1 MESQALDMDRRRF
14 IKVGFLAGAGLFVA
28 MHVPDAVL
36 AGDKGNYPLIDEN
49 ETLEPNAWIRI
60 RPDDTVTV
68 MIHHSEM
75 GQGIMTG
82 LSMIV
87 AEELD
92 ADWSK
97 VRAEHAPVAKV
108 YRNPEFGIQAT
119 GGSTSVTTSW
129 DILREAGAAARE
141 MFVSAAAQTWGAPK
155 SACKTKN
162 STVVHQSSGKTL
174 RYGEL
179 LKKAASQPVPKKP
192 RLKDPKSFGIV
203 GQRKPRLDTQAK
215 IRGEAVFGIDVTTK
229 GLLAATVVHPP
240 TIGAEVQSVN
250 DKKAASMPGVRN
262 ILPIESGVA
271 VVADTVRQAFSA
283 AEELEISWKNGI
295 SPLPDTEKIMKSWA
309 ERIKDGGKDV
319 RDDGE
324 FEKAFAGASKKI
336 EAYYELPYQYH
347 ACPEPMNCTADVRK
361 DGCDVWAPTQAQEVA
376 RETAVRIT
384 GLNPDSVRVHT
395 PFMGGGFGR
404 RGASDYV
411 EEAVTVSKAVKSP
424 VKVVWTREEDVR
436 SDWFRPAFYNFVQ
449 AGLDDKGM
457 PVAWLHRGIGPAQM
471 AETIRQAAPCIV
483 PQWLPRPIKYAAAGV
498 AAKVVSHF
506 TVPEETMSG
515 SATMAYDIENIRVE
529 YIEDDP
535 GVQVGAWRSVGNSR
549 NAFVVESFMDEIAA
563 ASGKDPL
570 ELRLALLK
578 NALKRKGVLELA
590 ADKAGWGKPL
600 PDGIHRG
607 LAVHQFHDTPAA
619 MIAEISVDDRGNVRV
634 RRIVAAVDCGTVI
647 NPRLVEAQMIGGVAF
662 GLSATLKSRITIK
675 DGRVEQS
682 NFHDFP
688 ILRMDEMP
696 KVEVHIVKSS
706 AHPTGIGEVPVPPVA
721 PAVTNAIFA
730 ATGKRIRKIPVDPV
744 EIRAS

>member
-1 MESQALDMDRRRF
+1 
-14 IKVGFLAGAGLFVA
+14 
-28 MHVPDAVL
+28 MHVPDAAF
-36 AGDKGNYPLIDEN
+36 AGGEKDYPSIDQN

-60 RPDDTVTV
+60 RPDDSVTV

-92 ADWSK
+92 ADWTK

-141 MFVSAAAQTWGAPK
+141 MFVSAAAQTWGVPEAE
-155 SACKTKN
+155 CKTTN
-162 STVVHQSSGKTL
+162 STVVHESSGRTL

-179 LKKAASQPVPKKP
+179 LQKVATRSVPKKP

-203 GQRKPRLDTQAK
+203 GRNIPRLDTQAK
-215 IRGEAVFGIDVTTK
+215 MRGEAVFGIDVTTK
-229 GLLAATVVHPP
+229 GLLTATVVHPP
-240 TIGAEVQSVN
+240 TVGAQVQSVN
-250 DKKAASMPGVRN
+250 DKKAASMPGVKK

-271 VVADTVRQAFSA
+271 VVADTVWQAFNA
-283 AEELEISWKNGI
+283 AEELEISWTPGI
-295 SPLPDTEKIMKSWA
+295 SPLPDTEKIMKLWA
-309 ERIKDGGKDV
+309 ERIKESGKEV
-319 RDDGE
+319 RDDGD
-324 FEKAFAGASKKI
+324 FKKAFAGASKKI
-336 EAYYELPYQYH
+336 EAFYELPYQYH
-347 ACPEPMNCTADVRK
+347 ACQEPMNCTADVRP

-376 RETAVRIT
+376 KETAVRIT
-384 GLNPDSVRVHT
+384 GLDPDSVRVHT

-404 RGASDYV
+404 RSAPDFV
-411 EEAVTVSKAVKSP
+411 EEAVELSKAVKAP

-436 SDWFRPAFYNFVQ
+436 SDWFRPAFYNLVQ
-449 AGLDDKGM
+449 AGLDEKGM

-471 AETIRQAAPCIV
+471 REIIRAAAPSVV
-483 PQWLPRPIKYAAAGV
+483 PQWLPRSLKYAAAGV

-506 TVPEETMSG
+506 AVPEETMSG
-515 SATMAYDIENIRVE
+515 SATMGYDIENIRVE

-535 GVQVGAWRSVGNSR
+535 GVRVGAWRSVGNSR

-563 ASGKDPL
+563 ATGKDPL

-578 NALKRKGVLELA
+578 NAPKRKGVLELTA
-590 ADKAGWGKPL
+590 EKAGWGKPL
-600 PDGIHRG
+600 PQGIYRG
-607 LAVHQFHDTPAA
+607 LALHQFHDTPAA
-619 MIAEISVDDRGNVRV
+619 MVAEISVGDKGNVRV
-634 RRIVAAVDCGTVI
+634 HRIVTAVDCGTVV

-662 GLSATLKSRITIK
+662 GLSAALKSRITIK
-675 DGRVEQS
+675 AGRVEQS

-688 ILRMDEMP
+688 IIRMNEMP

-721 PAVTNAIFA
+721 PAVTNAVFA
-730 ATGKRIRKIPVDPV
+730 ATGKRIRKIPIDPA